1 VSTRANHKGQGAPAL
16 PGRPAAPHGVG
27 TGSRR
32 IVDPATTAL
41 QGRGRQLAIPQI
53 LMVAILLLG
62 ALLRLAAFDETLIEP
77 DQAAILDAAFQIA
90 HLRYF
95 PLTGMKS
102 SVGVMQTGIV
112 PLLAAIPL
120 FFVKRIIAVQAFFS
134 ALDLLALAWL
144 ARTVR
149 RAVGQRAAILATL
162 LYATAP
168 WVILYARTIWYQTL
182 IASLATV
189 AFGSLLMLLSA
200 RPARGHLLTIAMVS
214 VTALSMVHLAAAPF
228 GALLMALCLVL
239 AWRRRLVRPCAFGL
253 ALSALIA
260 LPYLVHLVRASFGD
274 LAFILTAGQSSA
286 GINSAAYRL
295 AAELTS
301 GAMIVANAHGDLW
314 DRSIITW
321 PAGPNLVL
329 ATLAASAIW
338 ALITMARR
346 PRRRASLLFALLW
359 TLVVPTLFLR
369 SDVHLQHFYLM
380 SLFPAPYVL
389 VGMAIDDTTRCA
401 RYGGLW
407 NAAAIAGRL
416 ATAVLVAVALW
427 WASLWLARIDL
438 EAQGELERKTRGWL
452 MDRTA
457 DVVAAYLAEEP
468 QGSFIVLSD
477 FEGEASA
484 FEWLRGYTQSD
495 RVRIVPIGKGFL
507 IPEGPA
513 CYLLGP
519 QVSAET
525 LWPVTGFVE
534 VPEHEIAANPP
545 WKVLCGQQPP
555 GTEPP
560 RADWTNG
567 LSLLKTDVT
576 GDLQP
581 GSRLQITHTWRYRA
595 TAPGAYNFYN
605 HLLLDGGLVAQ
616 IDGGSVPHW
625 HWRDGD
631 TLLTYFTLDLADQL
645 QPGDYVLRVGMYT
658 WPGLERVRLVGGDD
672 GFDAYRATF

>member
-1 VSTRANHKGQGAPAL
+1 M
-16 PGRPAAPHGVG
+16 
-27 TGSRR
+27 
-32 IVDPATTAL
+32 AT
-41 QGRGRQLAIPQI
+41 QI
-53 LMVAILLLG
+53 LIVAILLLG

-120 FFVKRIIAVQAFFS
+120 LFVKRIIAVQAFFS
-134 ALDLLALAWL
+134 ALDLLALASL
-144 ARTVR
+144 IRMVR
-149 RAVGQRAAILATL
+149 RAVGSRAAILAAL

-189 AFGSLLMLLSA
+189 AFGALLVLLSS
-200 RPARGHLLTIAMVS
+200 RLARGGLLTIAMVS
-214 VTALSMVHLAAAPF
+214 ITTLSMVHLAAAPF
-228 GALLMALCLVL
+228 GALLMMLCLVL
-239 AWRRRLVRPCAFGL
+239 AWRRRWVRPCAFGL

-260 LPYLVHLVRASFGD
+260 LPYLIHLVRASFGD
-274 LAFILTAGQSSA
+274 LAFILTTGQSSA

-295 AAELTS
+295 SAELTS

-314 DRSIITW
+314 DRSVIAW
-321 PAGPNLVL
+321 PTAHALVL
-329 ATLAASAIW
+329 TILAASAVW
-338 ALITMARR
+338 ALITIARD
-346 PRRRASLLFALLW
+346 PRRRAGVLFALLW
-359 TLVVPTLFLR
+359 TLTVPTLFLR

-380 SLFPAPYVL
+380 GIFPAPYVL
-389 VGMAIDDTTRCA
+389 IGMAVDGVARCTD
-401 RYGGLW
+401 R
-407 NAAAIAGRL
+407 GRL
-416 ATAVLVAVALW
+416 RIATSLVGWSVTAVLVAVALW
-427 WASLWLARIDL
+427 WASLWLARIAL
-438 EAQGELERKTRGWL
+438 EAQGELERETRGWL

-457 DVVAAYLAEEP
+457 DVVAAYLEEEP
-468 QGSFIVLSD
+468 QGSLIVLSD

-495 RVRIVPIGKGFL
+495 RVRIVPTGKGFL

-519 QVSAET
+519 RVPAET
-525 LWPVTGFVE
+525 LWPVPDFTE
-534 VPEHEIAANPP
+534 VPEREIAANPP
-545 WKVLCGQQPP
+545 WKVICGQQDS
-555 GTEPP
+555 GTDTP

-567 LSLLKTDVT
+567 LSLLRTDVV
-576 GDLQP
+576 GDLEP
-581 GSRLQITHTWRYRA
+581 GSRLHITHTWRYRA
-595 TAPGAYNFYN
+595 TAPGAYSFFN
-605 HLLLDGGLVAQ
+605 HLLLDGVLVAQ
-616 IDGGSVPHW
+616 IDGGGVPHW

-631 TLLTYFTLDLADQL
+631 TLLTYFTLNLPDQL
-645 QPGDYVLRVGMYT
+645 PPGDYLLRVGMYT
-658 WPGLERVRLVGGDD
+658 WPGLERVRLVSGDD

>member
-1 VSTRANHKGQGAPAL
+1 MSTRASHKGQGAPAL
-16 PGRPAAPHGVG
+16 PDKPAPRGVG

-32 IVDPATTAL
+32 IVKPATTAL
-41 QGRGRQLAIPQI
+41 EGRGRRLAVTQI
-53 LMVAILLLG
+53 LMVTILLIG
-62 ALLRLAAFDETLIEP
+62 AVLRLAAFDETLIEP

-90 HLRYF
+90 HFRYF

-120 FFVKRIIAVQAFFS
+120 LFVKRIIAVQAFFS

-144 ARTVR
+144 ARAVR
-149 RAVGQRAAILATL
+149 RAVGHRAANVAAL

-182 IASLATV
+182 IAGLATV
-189 AFGSLLMLLSA
+189 AFGCLLVLFSS
-200 RPARGHLLTIAMVS
+200 RPADGRHLTLAMVS
-214 VTALSMVHLAAAPF
+214 ITALSMVHLAAAPF

-239 AWRRRLVRPCAFGL
+239 AWRRRLARACAFGL
-253 ALSALIA
+253 AWSALIA
-260 LPYLVHLVRASFGD
+260 LPYLLHLVRASFGD
-274 LAFILTAGQSSA
+274 LAFILTAGQSST

-295 AAELTS
+295 AAELAS

-314 DRSIITW
+314 DRSVIAW
-321 PAGPNLVL
+321 PAGPSLVL
-329 ATLAASAIW
+329 IILAASALW
-338 ALITMARR
+338 ALIAVARR
-346 PRRRASLLFALLW
+346 PRRRESLLLAMLW

-389 VGMAIDDTTRCA
+389 IGMAVDDTTRRA
-401 RYGGLW
+401 RYGLW
-407 NAAAIAGRL
+407 SATAVAGRL

-438 EAQGELERKTRGWL
+438 EAQGELERETRGWL

-495 RVRIVPIGKGFL
+495 RVRVVPTGKGFL
-507 IPEGPA
+507 IPDGPA

-519 QVSAET
+519 RVLAET
-525 LWPVTGFVE
+525 LWS
-534 VPEHEIAANPP
+534 VPSFAETPARRIPARPP
-545 WKVLCGQQPP
+545 WAVVCGQLEAD
-555 GTEPP
+555 GETP
-560 RADWTNG
+560 RAAWSNG
-567 LSLLKTDVT
+567 LSLLRTEVT
-576 GDLQP
+576 GDLEP
-581 GSRLQITHTWRYRA
+581 GSELHITHTWHYRA

-605 HLLLDGGLVAQ
+605 HLLLDGSLVAQ
-616 IDGGSVPHW
+616 VDGGSVPHW

-631 TLLTYFTLDLADQL
+631 TLLTYFTLEVPDDL
-645 QPGDYVLRVGMYT
+645 QPGEYVLRVGMYT
-658 WPGLERVRLVGGDD
+658 WPGLERVRLLSGDD
-672 GFDAYRATF
+672 GFNAYSASF